1 MVLLQLGLKAN
12 RLTLAAEG
20 LHDFTSKPVIWIL
33 HKMHPNIMVNCFCL
47 LMNTAVGYIALLIYA
62 PLLSAGW
69 PRSGSLWHI
78 QVLSPPPPMIS
89 ART

>member
-1 MVLLQLGLKAN
+1 MVLLQLGMKAN

-47 LMNTAVGYIALLIYA
+47 LMNQAVDYIVLLFMRRCC
-62 PLLSAGW
+62 PLAGRAVVLYGTC
-69 PRSGSLWHI
+69 RSL
-78 QVLSPPPPMIS
+78 PPPPMIS

>member
-20 LHDFTSKPVIWIL
+20 VHGITSKPVIWIL

-47 LMNTAVGYIALLIYA
+47 LMNTAVGYIVPIYA

-69 PRSGSLWHI
+69 PRSGSLWHM
-78 QVLSPPPPMIS
+78 QVLTPPPPHD
-89 ART
+89 